1 LTDLTR
7 IFIPS
12 PSDEA
17 NARLFADALS
27 EGSDA
32 AQRAAREDASHLAG
46 MMARFTEISPRLWAA
61 MQGDMRRLIDESRAQ
76 RGYADM
82 ADITRQGYA
91 TEAIELYLAG
101 QTQESAQAQAEGDAA

>member
-1 LTDLTR
+1 MTDITR
-7 IFIPS
+7 FFVPG

-17 NARLFADALS
+17 NARLFADALN
-27 EGSDA
+27 EGSEA

-61 MQGDMRRLIDESRAQ
+61 MREDMRHLIDEARLQ

-91 TEAIELYLAG
+91 MEAIELYLAC
-101 QTQESAQAQAEGDAA
+101 QNPETAAQRTGDAA